1 VLDEFTNVVDAAR
14 GAIEIQ
20 KEFKTKN
27 AELPENRR
35 IEFLIYLVNPRP
47 RPVLHVLVARAS
59 FLGYHS
65 YHSVVH
71 TKSHQGGPV
80 ILSK

>member
-1 VLDEFTNVVDAAR
+1 MD
-14 GAIEIQ
+14 
-20 KEFKTKN
+20 
-27 AELPENRR
+27 
-35 IEFLIYLVNPRP
+35 FLLYLVNPWP

-59 FLGYHS
+59 LPGYYS

-80 ILSK
+80 ILST